1 MKTSLVFKWALTFL
15 LFIAAIGSSQFDSYA
30 QKPGRSIKMNQ
41 ADTLRKKS
49 TAGKIRL
56 NRNSKAN
63 RNTVSDSLRASKP
76 LKVVH
81 KTKKKNSTKFS
92 LPDSTEL
99 NAIKT
104 LHLLQF
110 KSKHDTSNYF
120 VILFPGD
127 GGWRDVMN
135 TVTKG
140 LNQQG
145 LNVVGFNTIPYFR
158 KKRNPR
164 EVALDIQLVM
174 DYYMKLWHKKNVV
187 LGGYSFSA
195 EVIPFAYNAMDQ
207 DYQARVLQL
216 ILLAPSLLAD
226 FKVGT
231 LFIYPASKSTPLLPE
246 LKKIDPAKMLIICDG
261 VKESLCRTMPEI
273 NNLDIIHFSCNHWFV
288 GYKKEVA
295 NIISERLELLKSAK

>member
-1 MKTSLVFKWALTFL
+1 MAFRQIFRFLSFFGLVCAIL
-15 LFIAAIGSSQFDSYA
+15 LSGSVHAFCLE
-30 QKPGRSIKMNQ
+30 KHHH
-41 ADTLRKKS
+41 AD
-49 TAGKIRL
+49 
-56 NRNSKAN
+56 
-63 RNTVSDSLRASKP
+63 DSLRKSTYPDKKSLRKEQKIIAASAAGNKQVAPAPKP
-76 LKVVH
+76 SH
-81 KTKKKNSTKFS
+81 KTKVKYSQKVN

-110 KSKHDTSNYF
+110 KSHADTSAYF

-145 LNVVGFNTIPYFR
+145 INVVGFNTIPYFR

-174 DYYMKLWHKKNVV
+174 DYYSKLWHKKSVV

-195 EVIPFAYNAMDQ
+195 EVIPFAYNAMDKA
-207 DYQARVLQL
+207 YQARVLHL

-231 LFIYPASKSTPLLPE
+231 LFIYPASRSTPLMPE
-246 LKKIDPAKMLIICDG
+246 LRKIDPSKMLIICDG
-261 VKESLCRTMPEI
+261 VKESLCRTLPADAD
-273 NNLDIIHFSCNHWFV
+273 NFDIIHFSCNHWFV
-288 GYKKEVA
+288 GYKKEVTKV
-295 NIISERLELLKSAK
+295 ISERLETLKSSR